1 MGRWMGRKG
10 QTEGVL
16 PRRNTPPSVAKATAT
31 SPFALREN
39 GEDLTAPHP
48 AANPD
53 DNANGKA
60 SNDGLTGAGGLN
72 RTGLAGAHWVRMADE
87 QRAGVS

>member
-1 MGRWMGRKG
+1 MGRQA
-10 QTEGVL
+10 QTEGFL
-16 PRRNTPPSVAKATAT
+16 PRRNTPPSAAKATAT
-31 SPFALREN
+31 SPFAAFAEN

-48 AANPD
+48 AASPD

-72 RTGLAGAHWVRMADE
+72 RTGLAGAHWMRMADE